1 MSCSC
6 PAPPLS
12 LSQVLLTH
20 EEADAHDALPSL
32 EQLRQQDPAF
42 CARVE
47 RALTKARN
55 EHYY

>member
-12 LSQVLLTH
+12 LSH
-20 EEADAHDALPSL
+20 ALPSL